1 VPARTIDPKHWRDRA
16 AFMRVL
22 AETIRDVESRA
33 IMLRL
38 AVDYD
43 KLADR
48 GIWLADSEAP
58 KKKRPVRLAGRRRP
72 A

>member
-1 VPARTIDPKHWRDRA
+1 
-16 AFMRVL
+16 MRVL
-22 AETIRDVESRA
+22 AETVRDVKSRA

-48 GIWLADSEAP
+48 GIWLADSEAAP
-58 KKKRPVRLAGRRRP
+58 KKRRVRLDGRRRP
-72 A
+72 GR

>member
-1 VPARTIDPKHWRDRA
+1 
-16 AFMRVL
+16 MRVL
-22 AETIRDVESRA
+22 AETIRDVESRT

-38 AVDYD
+38 AADYD

-58 KKKRPVRLAGRRRP
+58 KKKWPMRLAGRRRP